1 VGDLEKCRH
10 LCADELKT
18 VTLDDVAQDSLL
30 AIKNFVSQTQFAP
43 EEDVWE
49 SANTADEDLA

>member
-1 VGDLEKCRH
+1 
-10 LCADELKT
+10 

-30 AIKNFVSQTQFAP
+30 AIKNFVAQTQFAP

-49 SANTADEDLA
+49 TADSADEELA